1 MCRGVRRSYRHL
13 MAPHPTLAE
22 RRTLLAAT
30 LLVIVALF
38 ALLLGNTRPATPDPR
53 DLATPAGAA
62 VAALTGPR
70 PMTALRALG
79 DPDRVLGY
87 RPTIVVG
94 HPANPHGGCSSPVPM
109 PDRFQPLCRIH
120 DLGYDLLR
128 AAARAGHPLGPWA
141 RLRVDASLVA
151 AMERSCDDPLCRA
164 AAETAR
170 VGLAVN
176 TWRQRDGVPVVEST
190 RTIATSVVDRLLVA
204 VTP

>member
-1 MCRGVRRSYRHL
+1 
-13 MAPHPTLAE
+13 MAPHHTLTE
-22 RRTLLAAT
+22 RRTLLLAT
-30 LLVIVALF
+30 FLGIVALF
-38 ALLLGNTRPATPDPR
+38 VLLLANTRPTTPDPA

-79 DPDRVLGY
+79 DADHVLGY
-87 RPTIVVG
+87 HPTVVDD
-94 HPANPHGGCSSPVPM
+94 HPANPRGGCSSPVPM

-141 RLRVDASLVA
+141 RLRIDADLVA

-164 AAETAR
+164 AAESAR
-170 VGLAVN
+170 AGLAVN

-190 RTIATSVVDRLLVA
+190 RAIATSVVDRILGAVA
-204 VTP
+204 P